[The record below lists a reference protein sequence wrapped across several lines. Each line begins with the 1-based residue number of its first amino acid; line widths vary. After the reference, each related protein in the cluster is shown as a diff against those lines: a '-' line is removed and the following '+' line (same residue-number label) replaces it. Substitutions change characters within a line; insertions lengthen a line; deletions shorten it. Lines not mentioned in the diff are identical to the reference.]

1 MVWTG
6 VPPILIIHIWRHI
19 TTFIHFTS
27 FHPVKAYIA
36 NPPILDTGM
45 MKSGAPSGVNHW
57 FPAERYMLCDGR
69 VWNRLQKL
77 QVWKAGYALGMHWVC
92 SFIILASFIGKL
104 QDRFKTLMQIQGA
117 LSPMGAGV
125 QNAMACIHIPLQ
137 SVCPWPVQLGMK
149 LCLVYVGSSLLAGC
163 FFLVSVCFTALH
175 VAYTCTLFK
184 SCFYL
189 CSVRS
194 VPVPQCYHLCELSW
208 HSILLST
215 RAMPLAMSCEGHVAV
230 RLAMKNSAFPSAVEP
245 TPHKADK
252 GVWRESTVNY
262 LLIGSANILHVTWIR
277 PKSCWVLGD
286 EFLLSL

>member
-1 MVWTG
+1 
-6 VPPILIIHIWRHI
+6 
-19 TTFIHFTS
+19 
-27 FHPVKAYIA
+27 
-36 NPPILDTGM
+36 
-45 MKSGAPSGVNHW
+45 
-57 FPAERYMLCDGR
+57 
-69 VWNRLQKL
+69 
-77 QVWKAGYALGMHWVC
+77 
-92 SFIILASFIGKL
+92 
-104 QDRFKTLMQIQGA
+104 MQIQGA